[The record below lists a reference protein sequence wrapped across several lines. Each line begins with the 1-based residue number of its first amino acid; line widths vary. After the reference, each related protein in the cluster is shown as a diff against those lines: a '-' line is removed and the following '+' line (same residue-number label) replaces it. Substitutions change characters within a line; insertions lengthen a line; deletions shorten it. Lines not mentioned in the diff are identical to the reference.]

1 MYFTENEYALVR
13 KISSK
18 VSRKWSAITYEDI
31 VGDLYLWLCVNYKWV
46 SRYRD
51 DQYGEAK
58 LFVALWREATKKA
71 TREQS
76 ISNGAPL
83 DHEDTY
89 DTDTI
94 ERLLPLIFDTPPS
107 HSVPE
112 NPRNG
117 QPIGEV
123 DSTDYDTALAA
134 LLDVRQAYSA
144 LPDEFKLILA
154 LRYRDDLTFSRI
166 GKELGISD
174 RGASKKAERAVVM
187 IRQFL
192 S

>member
-1 MYFTENEYALVR
+1 MYFTDNEYTLVR
-13 KISSK
+13 KIAGK
-18 VSRKWSAITYEDI
+18 VSRKWSAINYEDI

-58 LFVALWREATKKA
+58 LFVALWREAIKKA
-71 TREQS
+71 TREQA

-117 QPIGEV
+117 EPIGEI
-123 DSTDYDTALAA
+123 DSTAYDTALAA
-134 LLDVRQAYSA
+134 LLDVRNAFDG
-144 LPDEFKLILA
+144 LPDEFRLVLA
-154 LRYRDDLTFSRI
+154 LRYRDDLTFSAI

-174 RGASKKAERAVVM
+174 RGASQKARRAIVM
-187 IRQFL
+187 IQQFL